1 MDLMQRFS
9 LVLLLFVPCTL
20 ISQDYYQDINTD
32 SNVSLRIALHELIND
47 HNTVSYNACKN
58 HLKNADEDP
67 NNSNN
72 VILIFK
78 QNSIPKDDFANNSQP
93 DFWNREH
100 IWAKSLG
107 NFSPDGHFGSNP
119 AYTDLHHL
127 KPCDMTVNASKG
139 NKSYDEGGLQHNEAE
154 ECNYTTYTW
163 EPADNV
169 KGDIA
174 RILFYM
180 DLRYEG
186 GEGEPDLTIVEEVNT
201 YPNPEIGN
209 ISTLLLW
216 HLEDPVDEFEL
227 NRNEYIYGVQNNR
240 NPFIDHP
247 EFVALVWESY
257 FSCINL
263 STISYN
269 EPCNLIEGCTNESAC
284 NYDEIASFNDGSC
297 VYPENY
303 LDCFFS
309 CINDIDNDN
318 ICDELEIF
326 GCTDPIALNFSS
338 NATEENF
345 SCEYQFS
352 SSNALSLQGIL
363 DLDLPS
369 AGNDGKALHLIAL
382 EDISDLSVFGI
393 GIANNGGGSDG
404 QEYVFE
410 SISISAGDDILLA
423 RSPDALSS
431 YFEDCFENFEHVLQ
445 ANTSI
450 GHNGNDAI
458 ELFEQNQLIETFGDI
473 NSDGNGLDWEYTDSY
488 AYKLSENEWINAP
501 VNCTDNSI
509 STQSSPCPYP
519 ICNDFVQNH
528 QAIYITAG
536 WSIIS
541 TYILP
546 ENPLITDLLSPLTG
560 NLNIAKDYLGNAY
573 LPEWEF
579 NGIGDIQIGQGYY
592 LKNDTAAILTLYGD
606 YTQPDGNPISMVS
619 GWNVVGYLRL
629 ESHPLDEI
637 FTSLVESDL
646 IVIVKNYLG
655 SAYLPE
661 WEYNG
666 IGDMYPGQGFQVKTN
681 GSCILQY

>member
-1 MDLMQRFS
+1 MKKFY
-9 LVLLLFVPCTL
+9 LVLLLIIPCTL
-20 ISQDYYQDINTD
+20 ISQDYYQDINTN
-32 SNVSLRIALHELIND
+32 SNVSLRSALHELIND

-58 HLKNADEDP
+58 HLKNTDEDP
-67 NNSNN
+67 NNANN

-78 QNSIPKDDFANNSQP
+78 QNSISKDDFASNSQA

-107 NFSPDGHFGSNP
+107 NFSPDGDFGSNP

-127 KPCDMTVNASKG
+127 KPCDMSVNTSKG
-139 NKSYDEGGLQHNEAE
+139 NKSYDVGGTQHNEAV

-186 GEGEPDLTIVEEVNT
+186 GDGEPDLTIIEEVNT

-216 HLEDPVDEFEL
+216 HLEDPVDAFEL

-247 EFVALVWESY
+247 EYVALLWESY
-257 FSCINL
+257 FNCINL
-263 STISYN
+263 STISYI
-269 EPCNLIEGCTNESAC
+269 EPCNSIEGCTNQSAC
-284 NYDEIASFNDGSC
+284 NYDVSATVNDGSC
-297 VYPENY
+297 NYPETY
-303 LDCFFS
+303 YDCFNN
-309 CINDIDNDN
+309 CTNDIDNDN
-318 ICDELEIF
+318 VCDELEIN

-345 SCEYQFS
+345 SCEYPVNF
-352 SSNALSLQGIL
+352 SNALSLQGII
-363 DLDLPS
+363 DFDLPS
-369 AGNDGKALHLIAL
+369 AGNDGKAIHLVAL
-382 EDISDLSVFGI
+382 EDINDLSIFGI
-393 GIANNGGGSDG
+393 GVANNGGGSDG

-410 SISISAGDDILLA
+410 SISVSAGDDILLA
-423 RSPDALSS
+423 RSPEAMSL
-431 YFEDCFENFEHVLQ
+431 YFEDCFENFEHVLL
-445 ANTSI
+445 ANTNI

-458 ELFEQNQLIETFGDI
+458 ELFEQNQLIETFGDV
-473 NSDGNGLDWEYTDSY
+473 NTDGNGEDWEYTDSY
-488 AYKLSENEWINAP
+488 SYKLNANEWVNAA
-501 VNCTDNSI
+501 VNCTDNSLT
-509 STQSSPCPYP
+509 TQSSDCPYP
-519 ICNDFVQNH
+519 VCSSFAQDQ
-528 QAIYITAG
+528 QAISITAG

-541 TYILP
+541 TYISP
-546 ENPLITDLLSPLTG
+546 ENLSINEILSPLAG

-573 LPEWEF
+573 LPQWEF

-592 LKNDTAAILTLYGD
+592 VKIDTATILTLNGD
-606 YTQPDGNPISMVS
+606 YTQPEENPISMVN

-629 ESHPLDEI
+629 ESHPLEEI
-637 FTSLVESDL
+637 FSSLVESDF
-646 IVIVKNYLG
+646 IIIIKDYLG
-655 SAYLPE
+655 AAYLPE
-661 WEYNG
+661 WDYNG
-666 IGDMYPGQGFQVKTN
+666 IGDLQPGQGYQIKTN
-681 GSCILQY
+681 VSCILQY